1 MLTPTRAGHKPCISR
16 VGRKGLL
23 KLISPLPSNSRR
35 LGTAT
40 PIVQTRRT
48 KVRKKHKNDGKRE
61 EGKDAAEE
69 AGQKDRRE
77 AK

>member
-23 KLISPLPSNSRR
+23 KLISPLSSNSRR

-40 PIVQTRRT
+40 PILQMRRE
-48 KVRKKHKNDGKRE
+48 KARKEHKNDGRRE
-61 EGKDAAEE
+61 EGKEAAEE

-77 AK
+77 ER